1 MLYRLVDAVLGA
13 VLCGVFLVL
22 SEALQMPFTMLPT
35 VTTFVFCG
43 VRGVFGVMPAV
54 PRHYICASE
63 VLV

>member
-1 MLYRLVDAVLGA
+1 MLLLSLDAVWWA
-13 VLCGVFLVL
+13 VLCGVFSVL
-22 SEALQMPFTMLPT
+22 SEALQVPFTAL
-35 VTTFVFCG
+35 TTATAFVFCG